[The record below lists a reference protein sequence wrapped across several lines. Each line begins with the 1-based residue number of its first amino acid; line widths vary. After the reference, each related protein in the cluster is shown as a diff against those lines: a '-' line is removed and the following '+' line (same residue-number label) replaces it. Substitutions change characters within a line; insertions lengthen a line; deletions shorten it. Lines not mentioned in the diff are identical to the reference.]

1 MLGEKK
7 GDLVLAEYDSVMD
20 FEPRFSKVKP
30 PEEGERIKVVN
41 GRLVVPD
48 KPIIAY
54 IEGDGIGPEIVTAAR
69 KVIDAAVEKAYGG
82 KRKIVWWELYAGHKA
97 MKIYGELLPE
107 DTLNGIRYTLVALKG
122 PLETPVGGGY
132 RSLNVAIRKTLDL
145 YANIR
150 PVFYF
155 GQPAPH
161 CYAEHDNFII
171 FRENTEDLYAGIEW
185 PADSPEAKK
194 LREFLKKE
202 FGIELREDAGIGI
215 KPISRFATQR
225 LMRKALRWAIDN
237 KNRIVTIMHKGNIM
251 KYTEGAFRQW
261 AYEVATTEFRDY
273 VVTEDELYSKYG
285 GKLPE
290 GKILVN
296 DRIADNMLQQ
306 IITRPWD
313 YEVIVAPNVNGDY
326 ISDEANAL
334 VGGIGMAA
342 GMNAGDYM
350 AVAEP
355 VHGTAPKYAGKDLAN
370 PTAEILSGTL
380 LIKHILGW
388 REAADLI
395 IEAIKR
401 AIKEKKVTQDL
412 ARHMPGVKPLR
423 TSEYTQVLIDYIREA

>member
-1 MLGEKK
+1 MG
-7 GDLVLAEYDSVMD
+7 EYDTVEQ
-20 FEPRFSKVKP
+20 FEPQFRKVKP

-41 GRLVVPD
+41 GKLVVPD
-48 KPIIAY
+48 KPVIAY
-54 IEGDGIGPEIVTAAR
+54 IEGDGIGPEIITAAR

-82 KRKIVWWELYAGHKA
+82 RRKIVWWELYAGHKA
-97 MKIYGELLPE
+97 MKVYGELLPE

-132 RSLNVAIRKTLDL
+132 RSLNVAIRQALDL

-161 CYAEHDNFII
+161 CYAEHDNFVI

-185 PADSPEAKK
+185 PADSPEARK
-194 LREFLKKE
+194 LREFLRRE
-202 FGIELREDAGIGI
+202 FGIEIREDAGIGI
-215 KPISRFATQR
+215 KIISKYATQR
-225 LMRKALRWAIDN
+225 LMRKALRWAIE
-237 KNRIVTIMHKGNIM
+237 NRNRVVTIMHKGNIM
-251 KYTEGAFRQW
+251 KYTEGAFREW
-261 AYEVATTEFRDY
+261 AYEVALKEFRDY
-273 VVTEDELYSKYG
+273 VVTEEELQTKYG

-342 GMNAGDYM
+342 GLNAGDFI

-355 VHGTAPKYAGKDLAN
+355 VHGTAPKYAGKDVAN
-370 PTAEILSGTL
+370 PTAAILSGVML
-380 LIKHILGW
+380 LKHILKW

-395 IEAIKR
+395 VNAIRR
-401 AIKEKKVTQDL
+401 AIREKKVTQDL

-423 TSEYTQVLIDYIREA
+423 TSEYANTLIQFIQES

>member
-7 GDLVLAEYDSVMD
+7 GDLVLAEYDSVTD

>member
-1 MLGEKK
+1 MGEF
-7 GDLVLAEYDSVMD
+7 DTVEQ
-20 FEPRFSKVKP
+20 FEPRFRKVRP

-48 KPIIAY
+48 RPIVAY
-54 IEGDGIGPEIVTAAR
+54 IEGDGIGPEIITAAR
-69 KVIDAAVEKAYGG
+69 RVIDAAVEKAYGG
-82 KRKIVWWELYAGHKA
+82 RRRIVWWELYAGHKA
-97 MKIYGELLPE
+97 EKVYGELLPE

-132 RSLNVAIRKTLDL
+132 RSLNVAIRQALDL

-161 CYAEHDNFII
+161 CYAEHDNFVI

-185 PADSPEAKK
+185 PADSPEARK
-194 LREFLKKE
+194 LREFLRRE
-202 FGIELREDAGIGI
+202 FGIEIREDAGIGI
-215 KPISRFATQR
+215 KIISKYATQR
-225 LMRKALRWAIDN
+225 LMRKALRWAIE
-237 KNRIVTIMHKGNIM
+237 NRNRVVTIMHKGNIM
-251 KYTEGAFRQW
+251 KYTEGAFREW
-261 AYEVATTEFRDY
+261 AYEVALKEFREY
-273 VVTEDELYSKYG
+273 VVTEEELQTKYG

-342 GMNAGDYM
+342 GLNAGDFI

-355 VHGTAPKYAGKDLAN
+355 VHGTAPKYAGKDVAN
-370 PTAEILSGTL
+370 PTAAILSGVML
-380 LIKHILGW
+380 LKYVMGW

-401 AIKEKKVTQDL
+401 AIREKKVTQDL
-412 ARHMPGVKPLR
+412 ARHMPGVRPLR
-423 TSEYTQVLIDYIREA
+423 TSEYTEVLIQYIREAKV

>member
-1 MLGEKK
+1 M
-7 GDLVLAEYDSVMD
+7 AQIDSVEQ
-20 FEPRFSKVKP
+20 FEPRFRKIKP
-30 PEEGERIKVVN
+30 PEEGERIKVKD
-41 GRLVVPD
+41 GRLIVPD
-48 KPIIAY
+48 NPIVAY

-69 KVIDAAVEKAYGG
+69 KVVDAAVEKAYGG
-82 KRKIVWWELYAGHKA
+82 RRKIVWWELYAGHKA

-107 DTLNGIRYTLVALKG
+107 DTLNGIRYALVAMKG

-132 RSLNVAIRKTLDL
+132 RSLNVAIRQALDL

-150 PVFYF
+150 PVYYF

-161 CYAEHDNFII
+161 RYAEHDNFVI

-194 LREFLKKE
+194 LREFLKRE
-202 FGIELREDAGIGI
+202 FGVVLREDAGIGI

-225 LMRKALRWAIDN
+225 LMRKALQWALQN
-237 KNRIVTIMHKGNIM
+237 GNRVVTIMHKGNIM
-251 KYTEGAFRQW
+251 KYTEGAFREW
-261 AYEVATTEFRDY
+261 AYEVAVTEFRDY
-273 VVTEDELYSKYG
+273 VVTEQELYEKYG

-342 GMNAGDYM
+342 GMNAGDFM

-355 VHGTAPKYAGKDLAN
+355 VHGTAPKYAGKNVAN
-370 PTAEILSGTL
+370 PTAEILSGAL
-380 LIKHILGW
+380 LLEGILGW
-388 REAADLI
+388 KEAAQLI
-395 IEAIKR
+395 RDAIRK
-401 AIKEKKVTQDL
+401 AIQEKKVTQDL
-412 ARHMPGVKPLR
+412 ARHMPNVKPLG
-423 TSEYTQVLIDYIREA
+423 TQEYAQALIEYIMESK

>member
-1 MLGEKK
+1 MG
-7 GDLVLAEYDSVMD
+7 EYDSVEQ
-20 FEPRFSKVKP
+20 FEPSFKKVKP
-30 PEEGERIKVVN
+30 PEEGERIRVEN

-48 KPIIAY
+48 KPIVAY

-82 KRKIVWWELYAGHKA
+82 RRRIVWWELYAGHKA

-132 RSLNVAIRKTLDL
+132 RSLNVAIRQALDL

-194 LREFLKKE
+194 LREFLRKE
-202 FGIELREDAGIGI
+202 FGIVIREDAGIGI
-215 KPISRFATQR
+215 KPISKFATQR
-225 LMRKALRWAIDN
+225 LMRKALRWAIE
-237 KNRIVTIMHKGNIM
+237 NRNRVVTIMHKGNIM
-251 KYTEGAFRQW
+251 KYTEGAFREW
-261 AYEVATTEFRDY
+261 AYEVALTEFRDY
-273 VVTEDELYSKYG
+273 VVTEEELQTKYG

-313 YEVIVAPNVNGDY
+313 YEIIVAPNVNGDY

-342 GMNAGDYM
+342 GLNAGDFI

-355 VHGTAPKYAGKDLAN
+355 VHGTAPKYAGKDVAN
-370 PTAEILSGTL
+370 PTAEILSGVML
-380 LIKHILGW
+380 LKHILGW
-388 REAADLI
+388 RDAADLI
-395 IEAIKR
+395 INAIKR

-423 TSEYTQVLIDYIREA
+423 TSEYTQVLIEYIKES